1 MSWLNLNQSLSGLKG
16 QFKNLANEVF
26 SEGIVEDTDPFTE
39 VSAANDKI
47 KELQSFAASQ
57 DAEVSDCSI
66 LNQMTSCF
74 FITFKVI
81 CHVFTIEVMICLDL
95 VELTYDLCKC

>member
-16 QFKNLANEVF
+16 QFQNLANEVF

-47 KELQSFAASQ
+47 KELQSLAASQ
-57 DAEVSDCSI
+57 DAEVSDIYSV
-66 LNQMTSCF
+66 NQMTSCF
-74 FITFKVI
+74 LLGLKSS
-81 CHVFTIEVMICLDL
+81 VMFSLL
-95 VELTYDLCKC
+95 RL

>member
-47 KELQSFAASQ
+47 KELQSLAASQ
-57 DAEVSDCSI
+57 DAEVSKI
-66 LNQMTSCF
+66 YFVNQMTSCF
-74 FITFKVI
+74 LLRLKSS
-81 CHVFTIEVMICLDL
+81 VMYSLL
-95 VELTYDLCKC
+95 RL